1 MIAQFIDLGWQAWLV
16 AATLIGLL
24 GVLLATRLP
33 MDLAFLGAVSLLL
46 IAGVI
51 SPREAFG
58 GLANEGVL
66 TVAVLFVV
74 VAGVQDTGGIR
85 WIVHNLLGRPA
96 SLLRAQVRLTLPVTV
111 ASALINNTPV
121 VAMMTPAVTE
131 WARQLKLP
139 ESRLFLPL
147 SYAAILGGTC
157 TLLGTST
164 NLVVNGLF
172 VDRYDQAFGIF
183 TLAPVG
189 IPVAITGLLTLW
201 LGSRWLLPQRSSA
214 VRELEDVREY
224 TIEMLVEPDGPLVG
238 RSIEAAGLRHLPG
251 CFVIEIGRGDQVL
264 PAVSPQE
271 RLLAGDRLVFVG
283 AVDSIVDLRKIRGLV
298 PATDQV
304 FKLEDE
310 RSRRELFEAVV
321 GESSPVVG
329 RSIRSGGFRKRYQ
342 AVVIAVARS
351 GRRLTGKVGDIIL
364 RPGDTLLLEA
374 GRSFS
379 QAQSQSRDF
388 LLTRR
393 IAGSDLPRHERAGI
407 AGIILLGMIAVA
419 GFGLLS
425 ILKAAILAA
434 GLMLITRCAS
444 LSSARASIDWPLLLT
459 IAAAFGLGEALA
471 NTGLASAA
479 AGELAAVAG
488 DNPLAGLLVV
498 YATTAGLS
506 AVMTNNAA
514 AVLMFPLAMAF
525 AGQGGLEPASLA
537 LAVMFGASASFA
549 TPMSYQTN
557 LMVMG
562 AGGYRFVDYLRAGLP
577 LTIVTGAVAVPGIWY
592 WGKYLGLASGLW
604 PVVFG
609 EQGVALLRVNIYLS
623 HIVAV
628 MFEHPLV
635 HDLAPDRWENRQKI
649 HAGVTGR

>member
-1 MIAQFIDLGWQAWLV
+1 MIAEFIALGWQAWLV
-16 AATLIGLL
+16 AATVVGLL
-24 GVLLATRLP
+24 GLLLTTRLP

-46 IAGVI
+46 IVGVI
-51 SPREAFG
+51 SPQEAFG

-85 WIVHNLLGRPA
+85 WIVQNLLGRPA
-96 SLLRAQVRLTLPVTV
+96 SLLRAQVRLTLPVTI

-172 VDRYDQAFGIF
+172 VDRYDQGFGIF
-183 TLAPVG
+183 ALAPVG
-189 IPVAITGLLTLW
+189 IPVALVGLLTLL
-201 LGSRWLLPQRSSA
+201 LGSRWLLPKRTSA
-214 VRELEDVREY
+214 ARELEDVREY
-224 TIEMLVEPDGPLVG
+224 TIEVLVEPDGPLVG

-251 CFVIEIGRGDQVL
+251 CFVIEIGRGDDVL
-264 PAVSPQE
+264 PAVSPEE
-271 RLLAGDRLVFVG
+271 RLRGGDRLVFVG
-283 AVDSIVDLRKIRGLV
+283 AVSSIVDLRKIRGLV
-298 PATDQV
+298 PATNQV

-310 RSRRELFEAVV
+310 RSRREMYEAVV
-321 GESSPVVG
+321 GETSPVVG
-329 RSIRSGGFRKRYQ
+329 RSIRSGGFRNRYH

-351 GRRLTGKVGDIIL
+351 GRRLTGKVGDIVL

-374 GRSFS
+374 SRSFS
-379 QAQSQSRDF
+379 QSQSQSRDF

-393 IAGSDLPRHERAGI
+393 IAGAALPRHEHAGTAGLILVAMIVI
-407 AGIILLGMIAVA
+407 AAL
-419 GFGLLS
+419 GLLS

-434 GLMLITRCAS
+434 GLMLVTRCAS
-444 LSSARASIDWPLLLT
+444 LSSARAAIDWPLLLT

-471 NTGLASAA
+471 NTGLAAALAGHLAAA
-479 AGELAAVAG
+479 AGG
-488 DNPLAGLLVV
+488 KPLAGLFVV

-506 AVMTNNAA
+506 ALMTNNAA

-525 AGQGGLEPASLA
+525 VGLGGLDPASLA

-577 LTIVTGAVAVPGIWY
+577 LTLVTGAVAVPGIWY
-592 WGKYLGLASGLW
+592 WGRFIGL
-604 PVVFG
+604 
-609 EQGVALLRVNIYLS
+609 
-623 HIVAV
+623 
-628 MFEHPLV
+628 
-635 HDLAPDRWENRQKI
+635 
-649 HAGVTGR
+649 